1 MKGTHSTGILSAMG
15 IVRVGVAGLACI
27 PRPSPFQWASMYSTS
42 VSLLMRLRQAIDQES
57 WTRFVKLYTPL
68 LYHWGRRAGLTCE
81 DAADLV
87 EDVLLILIQKLPS
100 FNYDPQGSF
109 RGWLRTVTLN
119 KWRENL
125 RRRDVAIRSNG
136 VALTQLATD
145 DPQDLFEEQE
155 YRQYLVGRALEL
167 MQHEFE
173 PSTWRACWQ
182 CVVDGQPAADVARQL
197 GLTVNAVYLAKS
209 RVLRRLS
216 QELKGLLE

>member
-1 MKGTHSTGILSAMG
+1 
-15 IVRVGVAGLACI
+15 
-27 PRPSPFQWASMYSTS
+27 MYTTS
-42 VSLLMRLRQAIDQES
+42 VSLLMRLRQAVDQDS

-109 RGWLRTVTLN
+109 RNWLRTVMLN

-125 RRRDVAIRSNG
+125 RHRHPVITSNG
-136 VALTQLATD
+136 SALRQRATD

-155 YRQYLVGRALEL
+155 YQQYLVGRALEL
-167 MQHEFE
+167 MQQEFE
-173 PSTWRACWQ
+173 PSTWQACWQ

-216 QELKGLLE
+216 QELSGLLE